1 MNRFKRSLEL
11 AKASWSVLMQDRS
24 LLVYPVVSAIAVVV
38 LAALIA
44 GPLFLAGA
52 FETNASSNRGPVVIV
67 ALFVIYFVCYSAIF
81 FCNTAMVS
89 VAMLRLGGS
98 REPASG
104 WEFARSRMVPIL
116 GYAAIAATVGMVLS
130 VISER
135 SGIVG
140 KIAASIGGAVWS
152 IATFLVVPVLVVEN
166 RGPIDSV
173 KRSGSLLKRT
183 WGEQIIGTSGI
194 GLVTGLAAVGV
205 GLAAAGLAAL
215 FAAIGITFLVVVVIA
230 LAVIAIA
237 IIAVISASLDGI
249 YKSALYRY
257 ATGQSSS
264 TFPAQDLLPGAF
276 SPKP

>member
-1 MNRFKRSLEL
+1 MNRFKRSIEL
-11 AKASWSVLMQDRS
+11 AKASWSVLNQDRS
-24 LLVYPVVSAIAVVV
+24 LLMYPVVSAIAVLV

-52 FETNASSNRGPVVIV
+52 LNGDSSSNRGPVAIV

-104 WEFARSRMVPIL
+104 WAFARSRLAPIL
-116 GYAAIAATVGMVLS
+116 GYAAIAATVGVILH

-135 SGIVG
+135 SGVVG
-140 KIAASIGGAVWS
+140 RIAAAIGGAVWS
-152 IATFLVVPVLVVEN
+152 IATFLVVPVLVAEN
-166 RGPIDSV
+166 LGPIDSV

-194 GLVTGLAAVGV
+194 GLVTGLA
-205 GLAAAGLAAL
+205 GLAVILVAAGLAAL
-215 FAAIGITFLVVVVIA
+215 FSAIGVTALVILVIV
-230 LAVIAIA
+230 LAAIAIA
-237 IIAVISASLDGI
+237 GIAVISSSLDAI

-257 ATGQSSS
+257 ANGQSSS
-264 TFPAQDLLPGAF
+264 AFPAQDLLPGAF
-276 SPKP
+276 RPKA